1 MMMIAEKFTQ
11 NTVKVFSMELIP
23 LHSVLSDIV
32 RLDVNIYKSYRW
44 SAKPIDRK
52 RYFNC
57 IILGSLKTKTE

>member
-1 MMMIAEKFTQ
+1 MIAEKFTQ

-57 IILGSLKTKTE
+57 IILDSLKTKTE